1 MEEVLLRGSDEQA
14 IASLYK
20 LIKHDPDF
28 LHDFDRKPFAAMP
41 LHLAAGE
48 GRTLLALEI
57 QRLMPSFCT
66 KLNTDGLTPVDL
78 AMRRGHGGTAGAMI
92 KLNPG
97 LARVQGREGITPLH
111 LAAEADDADLLA
123 QILLTCPKSIDVLT
137 VREESAAHVAVRNRK
152 WAAFRVLCGWLQW
165 RIQDFCQGGY
175 GLGYTILDA
184 DVSTNQ
190 YEYVSALASGKY
202 SEAGASELT
211 TTTTNATAAATTV
224 AQYLSSKV
232 SIWEKMIKL
241 GAYLDYGIRSETRNS
256 LLVVAVLIAT
266 ATYQAVLSPP
276 GGVPGGGDPMAPIYM
291 NIDLYA
297 FMQLNS
303 LALAVSLVFIFS
315 LLPIRLKTF
324 LLHLSI
330 VLLMVGYLLAVKLIW
345 PLDTMVRTTFYYWG
359 TCICFSSL
367 IILKLSF
374 VSARYSFIRFHN
386 QLYLGSDRGYNIS
399 ELVRILYE
407 TNYSSSSNNS
417 IA

>member
-20 LIKHDPDF
+20 VIKHDPDF
-28 LHDFDRKPFAAMP
+28 LHDFDRKPFAATP
-41 LHLAAGE
+41 LHLTAGE

-57 QRLMPSFCT
+57 QRLMPSFCI

-78 AMRRGHGGTAGAMI
+78 AMRRGHSGTAGAMI

-111 LAAEADDADLLA
+111 YAAEADDADLLA
-123 QILLTCPKSIDVLT
+123 QILLTCPESIDVLT
-137 VREESAAHVAVRNRK
+137 VRGESAAHVAVRNRK
-152 WAAFRVLCGWLQW
+152 WAAFRVLCGWLI
-165 RIQDFCQGGY
+165 RCGRRDVLELMD

-184 DVSTNQ
+184 DMSTNQ
-190 YEYVSALASGKY
+190 YEYVSAIVSGKY
-202 SEAGASELT
+202 NEAGASKLT
-211 TTTTNATAAATTV
+211 TTTTTAPTTTV

-241 GAYLDYGIRSETRNS
+241 GAYLDYGIRSDTRNS

-345 PLDTMVRTTFYYWG
+345 PLDTMVRTFYYWG

-386 QLYLGSDRGYNIS
+386 QLYLGSDKGYNIS

-407 TNYSSSSNNS
+407 TNYSSSSHNS

>member
-152 WAAFRVLCGWLQW
+152 WAAFR
-165 RIQDFCQGGY
+165 
-175 GLGYTILDA
+175 
-184 DVSTNQ
+184 
-190 YEYVSALASGKY
+190 YVSALASGKY

-345 PLDTMVRTTFYYWG
+345 PLDTMVRTTFYYWV
-359 TCICFSSL
+359 FS
-367 IILKLSF
+367 IF
-374 VSARYSFIRFHN
+374 R
-386 QLYLGSDRGYNIS
+386 
-399 ELVRILYE
+399 
-407 TNYSSSSNNS
+407 
-417 IA
+417 